1 MEVTDTNIIS
11 NIYGE
16 NTQKLKNNYIKS
28 YFCILQLALYLPQI
42 YTIKILFFQFLH
54 YLIKLQ
60 TNAQ

>member
-28 YFCILQLALYLPQI
+28 YFCILQLALYLHRI
-42 YTIKILFFQFLH
+42 YTIILFYFFH

-60 TNAQ
+60 TNVQ